1 MDYVNVPYSIA
12 FAITSGFASLH
23 DLQTVYGIE
32 DLWDLIEI
40 HAVNCFNEAHAA
52 HTVRG

>member
-12 FAITSGFASLH
+12 FAITGGLATLC
-23 DLQTVYGIE
+23 DLQTVYGTE

-40 HAVNCFNEAHAA
+40 HAVNCFNEAHAL
-52 HTVRG
+52 RG